1 VLLRYEKDAFCDFPL
16 GKKHSSSFPQTLLPP
31 SLHVRAFQMHQA
43 ISKYYISPSVRGA
56 WLDQVGMN
64 GGKGNKLTQDIPN
77 LDHAEVDN
85 SIAPREACKIGNST
99 TIKVVD
105 WNTERGTY
113 WAEFAEMIE
122 AIPDLEKPTVLV
134 LNEMDIGMARSGNV
148 HTARKLAFR
157 LGMNYAWGLEF
168 VELTNGNARE
178 QNDTLGMKNAMG
190 LHGNAILSSC
200 PIFDPI
206 LVRDR
211 LDEQFFFQ

>member
-1 VLLRYEKDAFCDFPL
+1 MGSISNAPSYIKVLYF
-16 GKKHSSSFPQTLLPP
+16 T
-31 SLHVRAFQMHQA
+31 M
-43 ISKYYISPSVRGA
+43 
-56 WLDQVGMN
+56 
-64 GGKGNKLTQDIPN
+64 TQDIPN
-77 LDHAEVDN
+77 LDHVEVDN
-85 SIAPREACKIGNST
+85 SIAPREPCKIGNST

-190 LHGNAILSSC
+190 
-200 PIFDPI
+200 
-206 LVRDR
+206 
-211 LDEQFFFQ
+211 

>member
-1 VLLRYEKDAFCDFPL
+1 
-16 GKKHSSSFPQTLLPP
+16 
-31 SLHVRAFQMHQA
+31 
-43 ISKYYISPSVRGA
+43 
-56 WLDQVGMN
+56 
-64 GGKGNKLTQDIPN
+64 
-77 LDHAEVDN
+77 
-85 SIAPREACKIGNST
+85 
-99 TIKVVD
+99 
-105 WNTERGTY
+105 
-113 WAEFAEMIE
+113 
-122 AIPDLEKPTVLV
+122 
-134 LNEMDIGMARSGNV
+134 MARSGNV

-211 LDEQFFFQ
+211 LDEQFFSNKRFKGNAMGHEKRLGGRMGMFVRTGTLLDHAADDDNSGLMQYSSSSSSLLQQRYDT